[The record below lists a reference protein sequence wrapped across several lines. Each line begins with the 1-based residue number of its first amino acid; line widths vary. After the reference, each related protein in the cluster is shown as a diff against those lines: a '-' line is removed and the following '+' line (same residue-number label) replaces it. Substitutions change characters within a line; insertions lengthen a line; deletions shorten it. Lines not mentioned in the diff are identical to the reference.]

1 MAEQSTT
8 SESAS
13 TLDSDIN
20 ELLGDFSSVEESPE
34 SDAGTTPVAETATTE
49 VGAEGTTK
57 EVRAETPS
65 ADAPKTEPDKA
76 VIAETPTDTDPLND
90 AKPFT
95 YSFNGEDK
103 SIEGIKVLGESGA
116 IVTPEGLA
124 ILAERLADGE
134 RFHSTTRQQYEQIQ
148 GYEKLSAF
156 HTKDDKGQDVT
167 LNGTEGLL
175 AARMQLVTLGA
186 AYQTA
191 TEALRDPQVLA
202 SLLAQ
207 NEKGEL
213 VLNEQGWKNLVLKSD
228 NAEMKADQTARQYFG
243 NVVKTQPKAESTQV
257 DFAKEAP
264 QAITGAAQAAKVD
277 AKLLTDADRKF
288 LEAQF
293 PRYVRPATKADIDWN
308 PKLKVGQP
316 IIDASFTQV
325 VKDRVELRSEVVR
338 TAKATQS
345 AADENTK
352 RLAAA
357 AIGTRTAVKPAVE
370 KPKDTSRADDAAT
383 AWAAHERSLAAAL

>member
-1 MAEQSTT
+1 MAEQSAT

-13 TLDSDIN
+13 TLGSDIN

-34 SDAGTTPVAETATTE
+34 SDAGTTLVAETATTE
-49 VGAEGTTK
+49 AGAEGTTK
-57 EVRAETPS
+57 EVRAETTS

-76 VIAETPTDTDPLND
+76 VIAETPTDDPLKD

-103 SIEGIKVLGESGA
+103 SIEGIKVLGDSGA

-134 RFHSTTRQQYEQIQ
+134 RFHSTSRQQYEQIQ

-156 HTKDDKGQDVT
+156 HTRDAEGKDVT
-167 LNGTEGLL
+167 LSGTEGLL

-191 TEALRDPQVLA
+191 TEALRDPVVLA

-207 NEKGEL
+207 NAAGEL

-257 DFAKEAP
+257 DYAKEAP

-277 AKLLTDADRKF
+277 AKLLTDADKKF

-293 PRYVRPATKADIDWN
+293 PRYVRPATKEDLQFN
-308 PKLKVGQP
+308 PQFKIGQQ

-325 VKDRVELRSEVVR
+325 VKAVADKNAELQRV
-338 TAKATQS
+338 AKSTQS

-357 AIGTRTAVKPAVE
+357 AIGSRVPAKAAVVTKPA
-370 KPKDTSRADDAAT
+370 DTARADDAAT
-383 AWAAHERSLAAAL
+383 AWAAQERALAAAL